1 MKKYIFYAVFL
12 ILWNLVLNIIDKDKI
27 GISLNLITTI
37 LICILYEIIEMNN
50 KKEGN

>member
-12 ILWNLVLNIIDKDKI
+12 ILWSVVLSVFEEDKI
-27 GISLNLITTI
+27 DIVIAI
-37 LICILYEIIEMNN
+37 LICILYELIEINN

>member
-12 ILWNLVLNIIDKDKI
+12 ILWTIVLSVFEEDKI
-27 GISLNLITTI
+27 MIISNLIIVI
-37 LICILYEIIEMNN
+37 LICILYELIELNN